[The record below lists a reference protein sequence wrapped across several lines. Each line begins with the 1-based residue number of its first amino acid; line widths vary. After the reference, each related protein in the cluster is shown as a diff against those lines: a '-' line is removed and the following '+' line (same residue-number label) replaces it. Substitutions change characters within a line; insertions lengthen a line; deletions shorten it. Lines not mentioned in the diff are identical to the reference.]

1 MIEKQLVVLL
11 PVIFLASFIVRNV
24 LVKIRTKERIRSS
37 NPILTASIAFI
48 SLSFVVTILSAS
60 SDRLYKYAIAISFL
74 RFPIISYSGIVL
86 FAISIILGWFVSA
99 QLKESWR
106 VGIHHDQKTRL
117 IQDGIYGYIRNP
129 YFLSYYIMLF
139 SLFLI
144 RPSILILV
152 LVTITIVLFHRMVLE
167 EEVYLRKVHGKPY
180 ETYMQNTGR
189 YLPLRH
195 VVGQSHEKISL

>member
-11 PVIFLASFIVRNV
+11 PVIFLASFFVRNV
-24 LVKIRTKERIRSS
+24 LVKMRTKKRIRSS

-48 SLSFVVTILSAS
+48 SLSFVVTIFSTRSNQFYEYTL
-60 SDRLYKYAIAISFL
+60 AISFL

-86 FAISIILGWFVSA
+86 FSISIIIGWFVSA
-99 QLKESWR
+99 QLRESWR

-117 IQDGIYGYIRNP
+117 IQDGIYGYVRNP
-129 YFLSYYIMLF
+129 YFLSYYIMLL

-152 LVTITIVLFHRMVLE
+152 LVTITIALFHRMVLE
-167 EEVYLRKVHGKPY
+167 EEVYLWKVHGKSY
-180 ETYMQNTGR
+180 ETYTQNTGR
-189 YLPLRH
+189 YIPRLTGLR
-195 VVGQSHEKISL
+195 

>member
-1 MIEKQLVVLL
+1 MTEKQWVVLL
-11 PVIFLASFIVRNV
+11 PVIFLATFIVRNV
-24 LVKIRTKERIRSS
+24 LVRIRTKERIRSS

-48 SLSFVVTILSAS
+48 SLSFAVTIFSTR
-60 SDRLYKYAIAISFL
+60 SDRFYEYTLSISFL

-86 FAISIILGWFVSA
+86 FAISIILGWVVSA

-117 IQDGIYGYIRNP
+117 IQDGIYGYVRNP
-129 YFLSYYIMLF
+129 YFLSYYIMLL

-144 RPSILILV
+144 RSSILILV
-152 LVTITIVLFHRMVLE
+152 LVTVTIALFHRMVLE
-167 EEVYLRKVHGKPY
+167 EEAYLRKVHGKPY

-189 YLPLRH
+189 YIPIFA
-195 VVGQSHEKISL
+195 KK